1 LPLLFEKREDIMAK
15 NKNSIIEEVT
25 KPIEEKEEVKEEY
38 IEEVLKPTT
47 HDLVTGAS
55 PEVKIVKV
63 VDYTSHKRIYKVH
76 NIAKDRTYT
85 LNGYEIGAILGMNET
100 AKKELKEGAKKVTL
114 KEIKR
119 VNDEYQTIEKYH
131 IEVIK

>member
-1 LPLLFEKREDIMAK
+1 MSLLFEKREDIMAK

-38 IEEVLKPTT
+38 IEEVTKPTT
-47 HDLVTGAS
+47 QDLVMGAS
-55 PEVKIVKV
+55 PEAKIVKV

-114 KEIKR
+114 KEIKK
-119 VNDEYQTIEKYH
+119 VDDKYQTIEKYH